1 MKDDE
6 IIRKVRGIVDR
17 EPLPDFI
24 LRYDVVPGDID
35 GDPAVWIKFTVA
47 PEPRHINAEIRRRIA
62 AMDTLEARVKPEVF
76 QAFDDV
82 MPYFR
87 YHAVPAEAGAG

>member
-1 MKDDE
+1 MRDDE

-24 LRYDVVPGDID
+24 LCYDVVPGDID
-35 GDPAVWIKFTVA
+35 GDPAVWIKFA
-47 PEPRHINAEIRRRIA
+47 ASPEPRYVNAEIHRRIA
-62 AMDTLEARVKPEVF
+62 AMNALEARVKPEVF
-76 QAFDDV
+76 QTFDDV

-87 YHAVPAEAGAG
+87 YNAVPGEAEAG